1 MRWRR
6 RSRCCAWLRRY
17 DMRYEN
23 IELLSVTLW
32 ALISLI

>member
-6 RSRCCAWLRRY
+6 RWRCCAWLKRY

-23 IELLSVTLW
+23 IELLSVTL
-32 ALISLI
+32 